1 MLGFQIE
8 KKNSKRIVEA
18 SLRLHLIF
26 QYAMAMQQAT
36 WDSDIR
42 VGLLLEKEI
51 MWNRVVLNLKTPKSS
66 NIGKV
71 FALFVMRKPIVSGW
85 GCPFPETPVI
95 KSIWA
100 HTHTYTVY
108 IYTHIH
114 IYIYIYNL
122 GVSETGHPE
131 NGNFL
136 GNFLGKCWTS
146 LDVETPLWFKVPSH
160 YHLVMTNI
168 AMENHHL

>member
-1 MLGFQIE
+1 M
-8 KKNSKRIVEA
+8 
-18 SLRLHLIF
+18 
-26 QYAMAMQQAT
+26 
-36 WDSDIR
+36 
-42 VGLLLEKEI
+42 
-51 MWNRVVLNLKTPKSS
+51 KTPKSS

-100 HTHTYTVY
+100 HTHIYIHTYT
-108 IYTHIH
+108 
-114 IYIYIYNL
+114 YIYIYNL

-136 GNFLGKCWTS
+136 GNFLGKC
-146 LDVETPLWFKVPSH
+146 
-160 YHLVMTNI
+160 
-168 AMENHHL
+168 